1 MFSSQTP
8 QCWDK
13 DMSQQGGP
21 PASDS
26 TRVRVTA
33 RGDER
38 GRRFDVVS
46 GGGSVPPARSVP
58 GSVAWNCAAATPL
71 CAPLCGRECWTL
83 SPWRA
88 LKSELSGARG
98 GHTAS
103 SFPRTQEIG
112 RSSSRAGGRACEAP
126 WGQARSQG
134 RSRGHALR
142 AFCATE
148 MPKLGTQA
156 RKRRREKHFPDV
168 TVNRTFHTS
177 SLILGDS
184 HTIPR
189 A

>member
-1 MFSSQTP
+1 
-8 QCWDK
+8 
-13 DMSQQGGP
+13 MSQKGGP

-58 GSVAWNCAAATPL
+58 GSVAWNCAAAAPL
-71 CAPLCGRECWTL
+71 CAPLCGRECWAL

-98 GHTAS
+98 CHTAS

-112 RSSSRAGGRACEAP
+112 RSSSRAGGRACETR
-126 WGQARSQG
+126 GQARDRPG
-134 RSRGHALR
+134 
-142 AFCATE
+142 
-148 MPKLGTQA
+148 
-156 RKRRREKHFPDV
+156 
-168 TVNRTFHTS
+168 
-177 SLILGDS
+177 
-184 HTIPR
+184 PR
-189 A
+189 AGVAAMRCGPFVQRKCQN